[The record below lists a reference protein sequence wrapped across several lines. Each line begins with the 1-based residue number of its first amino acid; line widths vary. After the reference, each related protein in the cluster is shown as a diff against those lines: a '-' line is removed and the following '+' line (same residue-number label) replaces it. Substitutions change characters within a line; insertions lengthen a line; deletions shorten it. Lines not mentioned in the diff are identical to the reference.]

1 MDAIAAV
8 DRRTSGNANANLKMG
23 VSWLER
29 IANANLNSELG
40 RRTCKT
46 VVASLEQEAKLATWF
61 D

>member
-29 IANANLNSELG
+29 IANANLNSE
-40 RRTCKT
+40 
-46 VVASLEQEAKLATWF
+46 V
-61 D
+61 